1 MYFGMGWQLPARPA
15 DRVSV
20 FEIRISQEED
30 NALSESCFL
39 CMYLI
44 FIPFFKK
51 NTTVHFS
58 QTPQPALIQKQLT
71 SFLDGLEDTCYY
83 NGSGRSIA
91 NYYFR
96 SQVDKFRS
104 FTFDIF
110 IFIVRH
116 KKKGSTKKWK
126 LTVACALRVRIS
138 RSQALRV
145 TFPRPPTEWMEP
157 DVLLLRDFLPLPV
170 KISDSNSGEK
180 LYPHV
185 RSVCSVKAFN
195 GWNWKEEKCFFLF
208 FVCRPKKFRDD
219 RRGRAPG
226 TRRLVPIGLQ

>member
-1 MYFGMGWQLPARPA
+1 
-15 DRVSV
+15 
-20 FEIRISQEED
+20 
-30 NALSESCFL
+30 
-39 CMYLI
+39 MYLI

-185 RSVCSVKAFN
+185 RSVCSVKAFD

-208 FVCRPKKFRDD
+208 FLCVVPKNSVMIAEAARP
-219 RRGRAPG
+219 AHA
-226 TRRLVPIGLQ
+226 V